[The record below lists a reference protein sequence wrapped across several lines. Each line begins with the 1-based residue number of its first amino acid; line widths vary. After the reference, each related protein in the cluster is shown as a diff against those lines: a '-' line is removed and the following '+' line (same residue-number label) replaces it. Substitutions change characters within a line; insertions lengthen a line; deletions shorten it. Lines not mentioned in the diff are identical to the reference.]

1 MTVNRLLTAV
11 PILAGAIAAAW
22 SPNAQAGPCGNTEI
36 DINGADALYQAINDN
51 GPGKIGPR
59 RLVVNQ
65 SGTIQFIGTRT
76 FVQGTPMDI
85 DSVKIRL
92 KKTDGKNRTKVTIC
106 STDAGG
112 TQRVLKTF
120 EVPRGRGNIGQVFEH
135 TITGVKNRR
144 ISVRLVGQSTINTMS
159 YNLDVIRP
167 DAGKRW
173 EPRRSISSGPVV
185 GFADIHN
192 HHAAPHAFGGGVV
205 AGDMNASQRFPSCTT
220 DHSRSKTGLAGF
232 AVKEHPESGTDA
244 PATEFYETGH
254 GYGCH
259 VTEGGKTRCWADGT
273 HNKMGKVALKQAHD
287 NGLQL
292 MVTHAVNNQA
302 LCFIAASLK
311 PRDTHCADMES
322 AKKQI
327 YEMKRFADSHSWYTI
342 VRDPWEARRAIARGE
357 LAVVLGVEVSNILP
371 ISDGNYIKQLHD
383 LYDMGVRSLYMTH
396 ESDSQFAG
404 AAYHHWPAMLANNEL
419 KQIKNLLTGTGQANI
434 MAWLNQPTQ
443 DIANNDPIGAPH
455 NPVRMTS
462 AGKLLTR
469 EMMRLNM
476 LIDID
481 HLSRGAI
488 DDIYVEAKNNRY
500 YPLYAGHTRIKNL
513 LADGHTR
520 NQTMELVATRKIL
533 NYITKTGG
541 MVGLRTGPEE
551 MKTYAEGNAPNDCHG
566 SVKSFAQFY
575 EWYADRGY
583 KVAFGTDL
591 NGFVPSFGPRWG
603 PNACPLAKGSTGT
616 SQRAAQGP
624 LPRTVARAP
633 AGWSTYTKLGMVDI
647 GTLPSVVHDMKH
659 NLGVDTG
666 PLERSAEDFLVMWER
681 TYSASRTKVDT
692 PKLGPHGPIEPGKK
706 KAAKKKA
713 AKKKAAKKK
722 RVSRPAKK

>member
-1 MTVNRLLTAV
+1 M
-11 PILAGAIAAAW
+11 AGAIAAWW
-22 SPNAQAGPCGNTEI
+22 SPTALAAHPCGNTEI
-36 DINGADALYQAINDN
+36 NISGADALYKAINDN

-65 SGTIQFIGTRT
+65 SGKIQYFGTRT

-85 DSVKIRL
+85 DTVNVRL
-92 KKTDGKNRTKVTIC
+92 KKTDGRDRTEVTIC
-106 STDAGG
+106 STDARGVR
-112 TQRVLKTF
+112 RVLKTF
-120 EVPRGRGNIGQVFEH
+120 EVPGGKGSIGQVFEH
-135 TITGVKNRR
+135 TLTGIKNRR
-144 ISVRLVGQSTINTMS
+144 VSVRLVGKHLTRTMS
-159 YNLDVIRP
+159 YTLDLIRP
-167 DAGKRW
+167 GAGQRW
-173 EPRRSISSGPVV
+173 EPNRSAPSSPGPVV

-192 HHAAPHAFGGGVV
+192 HHASPHAFGGGVI
-205 AGDMNASQRFPSCTT
+205 AGGMNAGKRFPSCTD
-220 DHSRSKTGLAGF
+220 DHSRSKSGLAGF
-232 AVKEHPESGTDA
+232 VVKEHPKNGTGA
-244 PATEFYETGH
+244 SVTEFVETGH

-259 VTEGGKTRCWADGT
+259 VTMGGKTRCWADAT
-273 HNKMGKVALKQAHD
+273 HNQMGKVALKLAHD

-302 LCFIAASLK
+302 LCFLAASLK
-311 PRDTHCADMES
+311 PRNTHCADMES

-327 YEMKRFADSHSWYTI
+327 YEMKRFADSHGWYTI

-371 ISDGNYIKQLHD
+371 TSDGNYVKQLHE

-396 ESDSQFAG
+396 ESDSRFSG
-404 AAYHHWPAMLANNEL
+404 AAYHHWPAMLAHNEL

-434 MAWLNQPTQ
+434 LAWLNQPIQ
-443 DIANNDPIGAPH
+443 DIAAGGPVRKPH
-455 NPVRMTS
+455 NPVRMTNE
-462 AGKLLTR
+462 GKVLTR

-488 DDIYVEAKNNRY
+488 DDIYAEAKNNSY

-520 NQTMELVATRKIL
+520 NQTMELVVTRKIL
-533 NYITKTGG
+533 NYITNTGG

-551 MKTYAEGNAPNDCHG
+551 MKTYAAGNAANDCHG

-583 KVAFGTDL
+583 SIAFGTDL

-603 PNACPLAKGSTGT
+603 ANACPVAKGSTRT
-616 SQRAAQGP
+616 SQRAAQGG
-624 LPRTVARAP
+624 LPRSIAGTP
-633 AGWSTYTKLGMVDI
+633 PGWSVYASLGMVDI

-659 NLGVDTG
+659 NLGVDTAA
-666 PLERSAEDFLVMWER
+666 LERSAEDFLVMWER
-681 TYSASRTKVDT
+681 TYSTSRTKVIR
-692 PKLGPHGPIEPGKK
+692 PKFGPLGDGKK
-706 KAAKKKA
+706 KAHKKKA
-713 AKKKAAKKK
+713 N
-722 RVSRPAKK
+722 